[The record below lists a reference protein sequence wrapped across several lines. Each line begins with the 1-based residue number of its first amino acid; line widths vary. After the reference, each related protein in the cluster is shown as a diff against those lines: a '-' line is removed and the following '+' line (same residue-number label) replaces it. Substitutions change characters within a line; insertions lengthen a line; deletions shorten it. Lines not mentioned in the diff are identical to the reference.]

1 MGSSAAETLLPTVE
15 VSFGTLWPAGDCH
28 AVGVR
33 LCLYCGSKA
42 GTNVAYAD
50 AAREFG
56 RTCAERGVGLVFGGG
71 SVGLM
76 GLAANAAMSAGG
88 EVIGVITEQ
97 LVGAEVAHHGL
108 TRLEVVATMHERKQR
123 MVELAEGFVALPGGL
138 GTFEEIFEAVTWQ
151 QLHLHAHPCALLNV
165 NGFYDP
171 LREFL
176 AGATRH
182 GFIRQEQHA
191 QFIVVNSV
199 NELFER
205 FAHFHPVRTEKWLT
219 RQRI

>member
-1 MGSSAAETLLPTVE
+1 MANASAPEPSDTRLTEAARFHDYRYASNPLAD
-15 VSFGTLWPAGDCH
+15 GTLD
-28 AVGVR
+28 
-33 LCLYCGSKA
+33 
-42 GTNVAYAD
+42 
-50 AAREFG
+50 
-56 RTCAERGVGLVFGGG
+56 
-71 SVGLM
+71 
-76 GLAANAAMSAGG
+76 AGG
-88 EVIGVITEQ
+88 HVIGVIPEF
-97 LVGAEVAHHGL
+97 LREREVAHTGL
-108 TRLEVVATMHERKQR
+108 SECVFVDDLFERKAIMIER
-123 MVELAEGFVALPGGL
+123 ADAFVALPGGL